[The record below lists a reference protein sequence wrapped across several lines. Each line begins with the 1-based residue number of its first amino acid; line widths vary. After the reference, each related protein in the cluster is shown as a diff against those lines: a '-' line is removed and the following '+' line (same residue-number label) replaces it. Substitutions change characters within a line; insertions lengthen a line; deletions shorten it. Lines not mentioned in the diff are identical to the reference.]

1 VRKTE
6 ARQVFETEIL
16 PTLDPTDKVAVRGI
30 RVVPVASNRVQ
41 ILIGED
47 ESTVID
53 IMEIHGGYVANID
66 IYTAAQMET
75 LNPPQH
81 TVQVD
86 QHGRLHVYSEE
97 PDA

>member
-1 VRKTE
+1 
-6 ARQVFETEIL
+6 
-16 PTLDPTDKVAVRGI
+16 
-30 RVVPVASNRVQ
+30 
-41 ILIGED
+41 
-47 ESTVID
+47 
-53 IMEIHGGYVANID
+53 MEIHGGYGANID

-86 QHGRLHVYSEE
+86 QHGRLHVYSEDM